1 MAGEPVLIMFE
12 YVPSEFNLG
21 GVYFPPLL
29 IASLLGA
36 TLAWLSV
43 RLLNRYR
50 LSRFMFYPPLIFVA
64 IAIIYT
70 ALIGTFLIPV

>member
-1 MAGEPVLIMFE
+1 MMFE
-12 YVPSEFNLG
+12 YVPSEFNIG

-29 IASLLGA
+29 IAALLGA
-36 TLAWLSV
+36 VLAWVSV

-70 ALIGTFLIPV
+70 CLIGTFLIPV